1 MATVVEAPWRTR
13 FRAPRVTFPQWARD
27 EPERLLYAS
36 NASGKYELYAWD
48 RRAESHRQVTDRPEG
63 TMNGRLDPTG
73 RQIWWFD
80 DERGSE
86 LGRWVVEPFAGG
98 DARPAAGDLP
108 PAYSVG
114 LALARSFAAVGSST
128 DDGFFIHVVRAD
140 EPSRLLYEHRQAASV
155 AGLSQDETLL
165 CISHSEHGDTQH
177 RALRVVDLDGTT
189 VGELWDGPG
198 LGLQSAGWSRVPGDQ
213 RLLVIHERQDLH
225 RPQIWHPLTGEV
237 RELPIDLPGEVSASW
252 YPDASALLLVHDHR
266 GRSELYRFDL
276 ATHALRRLD
285 TEPGTIMGAA
295 VRPDGEIWYG
305 WTRSSTPPE
314 IRSDS
319 GVVLRPPGE
328 PAPSGV
334 AYTDYEVGGVHGF
347 IAEPPGARPHPTVF
361 HIHGGPTSHDVDAF
375 MPLVQ
380 AWVDH
385 GYAVVLVNYR
395 GSTGYGRA
403 WRDAIIGNPGPTE
416 LEDIAKVHDWVIE
429 SGLADPERVI
439 LSGGSWGGYLTLLGL
454 GTQPERWSLGIAAV
468 PVADWFA
475 EVEDEMEPLRRYDE
489 ALFGGKTIE
498 EHPEVYRERSPMQY
512 GDRVRVPVL
521 ITGGANDP
529 RCPIRQIENYV
540 ARLQEL
546 EKPHQYYR
554 FEAGHSSLLIDEQI
568 KQMELRLAFAAQH
581 LGTRP
586 PT

>member
-1 MATVVEAPWRTR
+1 MEAPWRTR
-13 FRAPRVTFPQWARD
+13 FRASRVSLPSWARD

-36 NASGKYELYAWD
+36 NDGGKWELYAWD
-48 RRAESHRQVTDRPEG
+48 RRTDRHRRVTDRPEG

-73 RQIWWFD
+73 EQIWWFD

-86 LGRWVVEPFAGG
+86 LGRWVVEPFDGG
-98 DARPAAGDLP
+98 EARAAAADLP

-114 LALARSFAAVGSST
+114 LALARDFAVIGSST
-128 DDGFFIHVVRAD
+128 DDGSSIHLVRPG
-140 EPSRLLYEHRQAASV
+140 EPSRLLYQHRQAASV
-155 AGLSQDETLL
+155 AGLSRDETLL
-165 CISHSEHGDTQH
+165 CVSHAEHGDTQH
-177 RALRVVDLDGTT
+177 RALRVIDLDGNT
-189 VGELWDGPG
+189 VGDLWDGPG

-213 RLLVIHERQDLH
+213 RLLVIHERADLH
-225 RPQIWHPLTGEV
+225 RPQLWSPLTGEV
-237 RELPIDLPGEVSASW
+237 EELAIDLPGEVSAGW
-252 YPDASALLLVHDHR
+252 YPDASALLIEHDHR
-266 GRSELYRFDL
+266 GRSELYRCDL
-276 ATHALRRLD
+276 ATRALERLD
-285 TEPGTIMGAA
+285 VEPGTIMGAT
-295 VRPDGEIWYG
+295 VRPDGEVWYG

-314 IRSDS
+314 VRADD
-319 GVVLRPPGE
+319 GRVVLRPPGP

-334 AYTDYEVGGVHGF
+334 AYTDYDAGGVHGF
-347 IAEPPGARPHPTVF
+347 VAEPAGARPHPTVF
-361 HIHGGPTSHDVDAF
+361 NIHGGPTAHDLDAF

-385 GYAVVLVNYR
+385 GYAVVMVNYR

-416 LEDIAKVHDWVIE
+416 LEDIAKVHHWAIA
-429 SGLADPERVI
+429 SGLADPERII

-498 EHPEVYRERSPMQY
+498 SDPEVYRERSPIEY
-512 GDRVRVPVL
+512 APAVRVPVL

-540 ARLQEL
+540 ARMQEL
-546 EKPHQYYR
+546 EKPHEYYR
-554 FEAGHSSLLIDEQI
+554 FEAGHSSLLTDEQI
-568 KQMELRLAFAAQH
+568 KQMAMRLDFAARH

-586 PT
+586 PL